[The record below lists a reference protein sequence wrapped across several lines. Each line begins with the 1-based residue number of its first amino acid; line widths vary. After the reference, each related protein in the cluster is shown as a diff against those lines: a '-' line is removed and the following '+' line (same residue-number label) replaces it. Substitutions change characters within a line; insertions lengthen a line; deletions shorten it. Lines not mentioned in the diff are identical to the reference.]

1 MWLAGIPVADKAVL
15 QLAGS
20 LREAELVDT
29 AERLERAYDR
39 EARIVALDVP
49 DREEILRVLEEC
61 PDELLELRAT
71 LLQERVWREAEGLKP
86 ARTGRSSMDGR
97 FAYPGVRVWLVVDR
111 DRAGL
116 VRHLPRQGWG
126 ARALARSGTEP
137 RLLLVVGAAEVADAQ
152 PIASRSRR

>member
-15 QLAGS
+15 QLAAS

-49 DREEILRVLEEC
+49 DREAILRVLEEC

-71 LLQERVWREAEGLKP
+71 LLQERVWLQREGP
-86 ARTGRSSMDGR
+86 A
-97 FAYPGVRVWLVVDR
+97 
-111 DRAGL
+111 
-116 VRHLPRQGWG
+116 
-126 ARALARSGTEP
+126 
-137 RLLLVVGAAEVADAQ
+137 
-152 PIASRSRR
+152 